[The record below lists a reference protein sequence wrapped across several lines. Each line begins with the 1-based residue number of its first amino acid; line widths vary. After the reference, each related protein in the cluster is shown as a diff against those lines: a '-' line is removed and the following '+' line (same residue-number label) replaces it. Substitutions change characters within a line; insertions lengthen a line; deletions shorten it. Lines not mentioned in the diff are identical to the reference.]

1 MNRPFFVFIGITL
14 LCLGAACHNSSSRD
28 DTNMTVPEG
37 DPPFPPLGKFWVI
50 DHERL
55 ISDSVIEMS
64 DQLCERLKTD
74 NIAEV
79 VVVVMKGVKQPEM
92 WATHYG
98 RWLGLGK
105 TGPSTEGGNRGLVWL
120 IRPDANLKLTIS
132 VGRGM
137 PDFTSADYVPM
148 MKRAAEYFNFGN
160 YDKGI
165 LTLLKDTDSVLRR
178 IYGGK
183 K

>member
-1 MNRPFFVFIGITL
+1 MRPLLIFVGIML
-14 LCLGAACHNSSSRD
+14 LCLVAGCQNSGSRD
-28 DTNMTVPEG
+28 DSNMAVPDG
-37 DPPFPPLGKFWVI
+37 DPAFPPLGKIWVI

-55 ISDSVIEMS
+55 ISDSVIELS
-64 DQLCERLKTD
+64 DQMCERLKTD

-120 IRPDANLKLTIS
+120 IRPDADLKLTIS
-132 VGRGM
+132 VGRGL
-137 PDFTSADYVPM
+137 PEFTSADYVPIM
-148 MKRAAEYFNFGN
+148 QQAAEYFNFGN
-160 YDKGI
+160 YDAGV
-165 LTLLKDTDSVLRR
+165 LTLIKNMDDVLRR